1 MRTFRFYLEESRE
14 KELFLPGSS
23 RCVKCLGLLVG
34 VFGVKRHTFYTL
46 GRSRNLYIYTVPGTV
61 PYPQMQNAKHFF
73 EFDDSSLFPL
83 TEM

>member
-1 MRTFRFYLEESRE
+1 MCKMFGPFGRCFWGE
-14 KELFLPGSS
+14 KAHIL
-23 RCVKCLGLLVG
+23 
-34 VFGVKRHTFYTL
+34 HTWKIQEFI
-46 GRSRNLYIYTVPGTV
+46 YIYTVPGTV